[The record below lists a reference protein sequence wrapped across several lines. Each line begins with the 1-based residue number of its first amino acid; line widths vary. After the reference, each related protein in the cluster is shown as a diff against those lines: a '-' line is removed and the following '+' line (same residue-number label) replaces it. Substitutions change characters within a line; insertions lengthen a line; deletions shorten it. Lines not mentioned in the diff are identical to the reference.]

1 MDRWGG
7 DNDIY
12 DIYDNNDKIYDLT
25 NVWNTNYFNKIN
37 IILDNNDFDLYLDF
51 NTFIKKY
58 DIDNNLKEFLI
69 RNIIYFN
76 FKFKIQLDLSC
87 LSMYSIC
94 LSNSLID
101 DYNDNNEYKYYLDK
115 YLDNHTIS
123 PYPNKEIE
131 LIYLN
136 IIYSNKIELFIYLND
151 KYPVINLINKIN
163 TKLLNYNNFVS
174 LDYNIINHSLLCSN
188 LITEYIL
195 NNYKFNFL
203 NLLYNHIKLS
213 LNIHNLQNNINLIT
227 KIVVTELNDTIFPIE
242 LFFKWS
248 CENKIYNTLIENIV
262 FVSNKNTINNLY
274 IVNCIK
280 SLNYTLLDT
289 FLKKQSLILS
299 SLNFITIFHELI
311 EIFNNKLKH
320 KDYNE
325 TYILKIWN
333 LLFPY
338 VEKYLDFYSIKTLL
352 INNGHDESGLNNI
365 VSLRKSYIILPQI
378 EQYID
383 DWNIS
388 DFYDFT
394 PILDAI
400 RYSSINTVK
409 YILDPKYN
417 INLLHHSYDN
427 NNILSCA
434 LYNSDIRV
442 IKCVHELIKNDDIL
456 QNFIN
461 SFDKI
466 YLDIF
471 KSIQNPVFKKFRI
484 KFDILIDISGSN
496 LIDYFVYKFMQYES
510 FMKHVIQKYTYK
522 LTFSKYDETYT
533 TQNKKC
539 SKKTL
544 EYLKLIVDNTDFN
557 SKDFNY
563 RNFINFIVKYGC
575 INMGIEILDYSKTK
589 YNLNKIKLDNYQ
601 PYITFLTSI
610 TLNVYLMHNN
620 CKCITYNEFSIEES
634 KDNKDKL
641 FEKYIVYLFKNII
654 VKEESILY
662 STFFTDSDGYNY
674 NSIAPILFKY
684 GIYPDTISLEHNPV
698 LLNLYNFQLI
708 RQIELKKRHNINKTL
723 INWRIVICV
732 LKLFVR
738 KRFNTSRKNHSE
750 KLLLINNEIN
760 LKSCLQNYKSDSK
773 LVSHI
778 KPIDCNN
785 INNTHL
791 QLTLKADGIYKK
803 GVFNIFPKL
812 NNINLNLI
820 EYEIIK
826 STNICYLFNYL
837 DDSIDNYS
845 FIIKLRKSH
854 DYIPNKIF
862 PPLNLNNYEQ
872 ILFEYEVSESAAI
885 NKFVKE
891 HPYKK
896 KWWAKYIFKL
906 DLMSKFDYNILLQNI
921 SKLKFNCI
929 SNDGWIL
936 IDSNYTNILKIKPKN
951 NMTIDLLYINTHL
964 YDAQKNYY
972 QFKSNI
978 ELINNTIY
986 RCYYNEQTNVWN
998 PIDIRTDKIKPNN
1011 VSICEYIEKYHSYLW
1026 NFNDINKLSPYYHK
1040 YSIRQN
1046 YNRDITN
1053 RIKGYVLDLGCGFKQ
1068 LKFNYVGIDIDPKLL
1083 DKKKNN
1089 IYISDL
1095 SKPWHIN
1102 YQSNIMNYFPN
1113 INDFNTKYNN
1123 TKFDTILII
1132 NSIHYLLGE
1141 NNDELFK
1148 NINKYSHK
1156 NSIIIIKFL
1165 DMELLKTLFID
1176 TNIINYNASFVKKNG
1191 DYIKLFYNW
1200 CHEIPIIEKLYSKNH
1215 IELLVNKY
1223 GWQIDSYNYNNLD
1236 NYSYLSKWELYLK
1249 CFSTLVIRR
1258 T

>member
-1 MDRWGG
+1 M
-7 DNDIY
+7 
-12 DIYDNNDKIYDLT
+12 
-25 NVWNTNYFNKIN
+25 
-37 IILDNNDFDLYLDF
+37 
-51 NTFIKKY
+51 
-58 DIDNNLKEFLI
+58 
-69 RNIIYFN
+69 
-76 FKFKIQLDLSC
+76 
-87 LSMYSIC
+87 
-94 LSNSLID
+94 
-101 DYNDNNEYKYYLDK
+101 
-115 YLDNHTIS
+115 
-123 PYPNKEIE
+123 
-131 LIYLN
+131 
-136 IIYSNKIELFIYLND
+136 
-151 KYPVINLINKIN
+151 
-163 TKLLNYNNFVS
+163 
-174 LDYNIINHSLLCSN
+174 
-188 LITEYIL
+188 
-195 NNYKFNFL
+195 
-203 NLLYNHIKLS
+203 
-213 LNIHNLQNNINLIT
+213 
-227 KIVVTELNDTIFPIE
+227 
-242 LFFKWS
+242 
-248 CENKIYNTLIENIV
+248 LIENIV
-262 FVSNKNTINNLY
+262 FVSNNRNIYNLY
-274 IVNCIK
+274 ILNCIK
-280 SLNYTLLDT
+280 SLNYRLLDN
-289 FLKKQSLILS
+289 FFKKRTLILS
-299 SLNFITIFHELI
+299 SLNYSSIFSELV
-311 EIFNNKLKH
+311 EIFSNRIIN
-320 KDYNE
+320 KDYKE
-325 TYILKIWN
+325 RYILKIWN
-333 LLFPY
+333 LIFPY
-338 VEKYLDFYSIKTLL
+338 VEKYLDYELIKHS
-352 INNGHDESGLNNI
+352 INNGYHESGINNI
-365 VSLRKSYIILPQI
+365 VALRKSYLILPQI

-383 DWNIS
+383 DWNTS
-388 DFYDFT
+388 DFYEYT

-409 YILDPKYN
+409 YILDPQHN
-417 INLLHHSYDN
+417 INLLCKSYDN
-427 NNILSCA
+427 NNILTCA

-442 IKCVHELIKNDDIL
+442 IKYIHELIKNDDIL
-456 QNFIN
+456 KNYIK

-466 YLDIF
+466 YCYIF
-471 KSIQNPVFKKFRI
+471 KCIQAPVFKKFRI
-484 KFDILIDISGSN
+484 KFDILIDICGNN
-496 LIDYFVYKFMQYES
+496 LIDYFVNQFMLYDS
-510 FMKHVIQKYTYK
+510 FIKHIIKKYNYK
-522 LTFSKYDETYT
+522 LTFSKYDEPYIIKE
-533 TQNKKC
+533 NKC
-539 SKKTL
+539 SQKTL
-544 EYLKLIVDNTDFN
+544 EYLKLLVDNTDFN
-557 SKDFNY
+557 SNDFNY
-563 RNFINFIVKYGC
+563 RNFINFIVTYGC
-575 INMGIEILDYSKTK
+575 INMGIEILDYAKSK
-589 YNLNKIKLDNYQ
+589 YNIKKLHLDNYQ
-601 PYITFLTSI
+601 LYITFLKSI
-610 TLNVYLMHNN
+610 TLNVYLKPNN
-620 CKCITYNEFSIEES
+620 CKCITYNDCEYDVVS
-634 KDNKDKL
+634 KSNKDKL
-641 FEKYIVYLFKNII
+641 FEKYIDYLFKNII
-654 VKEESILY
+654 VKEESIIY
-662 STFFTDSDGYNY
+662 NTFYKESDEYNY

-684 GIYPDTISLEHNPV
+684 GIYPDTFSLGHNHK

-708 RQIELKKRHNINKTL
+708 RQIELKKRPNINKTL

-738 KRFNTSRKNHSE
+738 KRFNKSKKIYRE

-760 LKSCLQNYKSDSK
+760 LKSCLQKYKSDSK

-803 GVFNIFPKL
+803 GVFNIYPKL

-826 STNICYLFNYL
+826 STNICYFFNYL

-862 PPLNLNNYEQ
+862 QPLNLGNYEQ
-872 ILFEYEVSESAAI
+872 ILFEYQASESAAI

-906 DLMSKFDYNILLQNI
+906 DLMSKYDYNTLLQNI

-936 IDSNYTNILKIKPKN
+936 IDSNYTNILKVKPN
-951 NMTIDLLYINTHL
+951 NHMTIDLLYINNHL
-964 YDAQKNYY
+964 YDAQKNSY
-972 QFKSNI
+972 QFKSNN
-978 ELINNTIY
+978 ELINNKIY
-986 RCYYNEQTNVWN
+986 RCYFDDNVWN

-1011 VSICEYIEKYHSYLW
+1011 VSICEYVEKYHSYIW

-1040 YSIRQN
+1040 YSVKQK
-1046 YNRDITN
+1046 YNSDITN
-1053 RIKGYVLDLGCGFKQ
+1053 RIKGSVLDLGCGFKQ

-1095 SKPWHIN
+1095 SKPWHLN
-1102 YQSNIMNYFPN
+1102 YQSKIMNYFPN

-1123 TKFDTILII
+1123 TKFDNILII
-1132 NSIHYLLGE
+1132 NSIHYLLGN

-1176 TNIINYNASFVKKNG
+1176 TNIINYNTSFVTKNG